1 MRKPLITRPIY
12 DRHGSLIGEDHP
24 DFVQRLSATEL
35 KTCIRAGF
43 RTAECFKALSEFNR
57 KLRICRA
64 VSECGRTHEDVGNE

>member
-12 DRHGSLIGEDHP
+12 GCLGQLIGEDHP

-57 KLRICRA
+57 RLRICRS
-64 VSECGRTHEDVGNE
+64 VSELNKSQDELNS